1 MMVTRRSLP
10 RRTVLRGVGA
20 TLALPFL
27 DAMAPA
33 LTALRRT
40 AAAPSPRLG
49 FVYVPNGVVPWEWR
63 PDETGPGFALSPT
76 LAPLASLR
84 DQILVLT
91 GLAHRQ
97 ANAFGDG
104 NGDHSRASAVW
115 LTGVHARQT
124 EGADVLAGV
133 SADQIAA
140 RALGRQTPLPSLE
153 LALEANVLI
162 GNCDVGYSCVYQNTI
177 AWRTSTTPV
186 PMETHPRIVFERLFG
201 DGSSPEVRQARLRS
215 TRSILDSV
223 TEETA
228 RLQQTLGAGDRTRM
242 TQYLDA
248 VREVEQRVKQAEDYS
263 VNAGLELPERPV
275 SVPEEFA
282 DHARLMFDLLALA
295 YQADITRVSTFLLG
309 RELSQRT
316 YPEIGVPSPHHT
328 LSHHRGDDEKIAQVA
343 KINLYHVQLFSR
355 FLETLQSMP
364 DGDGSLLDH
373 TMLLYG
379 GGIGDG
385 NLHEHVDLP
394 VLLAGGGAYLRTGR
408 HVVYEEEPP
417 MANLLL
423 SLLARAGVPTDA
435 LGDSTGR
442 LAGLSEV

>member
-1 MMVTRRSLP
+1 MMITKRALP
-10 RRTVLRGVGA
+10 RRTVLRGMGA

-27 DAMAPA
+27 DAMTPA
-33 LTALRRT
+33 LTALART
-40 AAAPSPRLG
+40 AATPAPRLG
-49 FVYVPNGVVPWEWR
+49 FVYIPNGVVLPEWR
-63 PDETGPGFALSPT
+63 PEATGTAFALSPT

-84 DQILVLT
+84 DEIMVLT

-97 ANAFGDG
+97 ADAFGDG

-124 EGADVLAGV
+124 EGADVLAGA

-140 RALGRQTPLPSLE
+140 RVLGQQTPLPSLE
-153 LALEANVLI
+153 LALEANELI

-177 AWRTSTTPV
+177 AWRTPTTPV

-201 DGSSPEVRQARLRS
+201 DGSSPDARRARLRS

-223 TEETA
+223 TDEAA
-228 RLQQTLGAGDRTRM
+228 RLQRSLGLRDRSRM
-242 TQYLDA
+242 DQYLDA
-248 VREVEQRVKQAEDYS
+248 VRDVEQRVQRAEDYS
-263 VNAGLELPERPV
+263 VDAGLELPERPV
-275 SVPEEFA
+275 DIPEAFA

-295 YQADITRVSTFLLG
+295 YQADITRVATFLLG

-316 YPEIGVPSPHHT
+316 YPEIGVPGPHHT

-343 KINLYHVQLFSR
+343 KINLYHVQLFSQ
-355 FLETLQSMP
+355 FLETLRAAP
-364 DGDGSLLDH
+364 DGDGTVLDH
-373 TMLLYG
+373 TMIVYG

-385 NLHEHVDLP
+385 NLHAHVDLP

-408 HVVYEEEPP
+408 HVVYPDAPP
-417 MANLLL
+417 MTNLLL
-423 SLLARAGVPTDA
+423 SLLDKAGVRTDA

-442 LAGLSEV
+442 LEGLPQI

>member
-1 MMVTRRSLP
+1 MIVTKRNLP
-10 RRTVLRGVGA
+10 RRTLLRGVGA

-33 LTALRRT
+33 LTALTRT
-40 AAAPSPRLG
+40 AAAPTPRLG
-49 FVYVPNGVVPWEWR
+49 FVYVPNGVVLPEWR
-63 PDETGPGFALSPT
+63 PVETGAGFTLSPT
-76 LAPLASLR
+76 LAPLAPLR
-84 DQILVLT
+84 EQVMVLT

-97 ANAFGDG
+97 AEAFGDG
-104 NGDHSRASAVW
+104 NGDHSRASAAW

-140 RALGRQTPLPSLE
+140 RILGRQTPLPSLE
-153 LALEANVLI
+153 LALEANELI
-162 GNCDVGYSCVYQNTI
+162 GNCDVGYSCAYQNTI
-177 AWRTSTTPV
+177 SWRTSTTPV

-201 DGSSPEVRQARLRS
+201 DGSSPEVRRARLRS

-228 RLQQTLGAGDRTRM
+228 RLQSTLGAGDRTRM

-248 VREVEQRVKQAEDYS
+248 VREVERQVQRAEDYS
-263 VNAGLELPERPV
+263 VDAGLELPERPV
-275 SVPEEFA
+275 SVPEQFA

-316 YPEIGVPSPHHT
+316 YPEIGVPGPHHT

-355 FLETLQSMP
+355 FLETLQSVP

-373 TMLLYG
+373 TMLVYG

-408 HVVYEEEPP
+408 HVVYAEEPP

-423 SLLARAGVPTDA
+423 SLLARAGVTTEA

>member
-1 MMVTRRSLP
+1 MIVTKRNLP
-10 RRTVLRGVGA
+10 RRTLLRGVGA

-33 LTALRRT
+33 LTALART
-40 AAAPSPRLG
+40 AAAPTPRLG
-49 FVYVPNGVVPWEWR
+49 FVYVPNGVVLPEWR
-63 PDETGPGFALSPT
+63 PEETGAGFTLSPT
-76 LAPLASLR
+76 LAPLAPLR
-84 DQILVLT
+84 EQLMVLT

-97 ANAFGDG
+97 AEAFGDG
-104 NGDHSRASAVW
+104 NGDHSRASAAW

-133 SADQIAA
+133 SADQVAA
-140 RALGRQTPLPSLE
+140 RVLGRQTPLPSLE
-153 LALEANVLI
+153 LALEANELI

-177 AWRTSTTPV
+177 SWRTSTTPV

-201 DGSSPEVRQARLRS
+201 DGSSPEVRRTRLRS

-223 TEETA
+223 TEEAA
-228 RLQQTLGAGDRTRM
+228 RLQRTLGAGDRTRM

-248 VREVEQRVKQAEDYS
+248 VREVEQRVQRAEDYS
-263 VNAGLELPERPV
+263 VDAGLELPERPV
-275 SVPEEFA
+275 SVPEQFA

-316 YPEIGVPSPHHT
+316 YPEIGVPGPHHT

-355 FLETLQSMP
+355 FLETLQSVP

-373 TMLLYG
+373 TMLVYG

-408 HVVYEEEPP
+408 HVVYTEEPP

-442 LAGLSEV
+442 LEGLSAV

>member
-1 MMVTRRSLP
+1 MIVTKRNLS
-10 RRTVLRGVGA
+10 RRTLLRGAGA

-27 DAMAPA
+27 DAMVPA
-33 LTALRRT
+33 LTALTRT
-40 AAAPSPRLG
+40 AATPTPRLG
-49 FVYVPNGVVPWEWR
+49 FFYVPNGIVLPEWR
-63 PDETGPGFALSPT
+63 PAQTGPGFTLSPT
-76 LAPLASLR
+76 LAPLGPLR
-84 DQILVLT
+84 ERVMVLS

-97 ANAFGDG
+97 AEAFGDG
-104 NGDHSRASAVW
+104 NGDHSRASAAW

-140 RALGRQTPLPSLE
+140 RILGHQTPVPSLE
-153 LALEANVLI
+153 LALEANELI

-177 AWRTSTTPV
+177 SWRTSTTPV

-223 TEETA
+223 TEEAA
-228 RLQQTLGAGDRTRM
+228 RLQRSLGAGDRTRM

-248 VREVEQRVKQAEDYS
+248 VREVEQRVQRAEDYS
-263 VNAGLELPERPV
+263 VDAGLELPERPV
-275 SVPEEFA
+275 SVPEQFA

-328 LSHHRGDDEKIAQVA
+328 LSHHRGDNEKIAQVA
-343 KINLYHVQLFSR
+343 KINQYHIQLFGR
-355 FLETLQSMP
+355 FLETLQSVP

-373 TMLLYG
+373 TMLVYG

-394 VLLAGGGAYLRTGR
+394 VLLAGGSAYLRTGR
-408 HVVYEEEPP
+408 HVVYDEEPP

-423 SLLARAGVPTDA
+423 SLLAKAGVPTDA

>member
-1 MMVTRRSLP
+1 MIVTKRNLP
-10 RRTVLRGVGA
+10 RRTLLRGVGA

-33 LTALRRT
+33 LTALART
-40 AAAPSPRLG
+40 AAAPTPRLG
-49 FVYVPNGVVPWEWR
+49 FVYVPNGVVLPEWR
-63 PDETGPGFALSPT
+63 PEETGAGFTLSPT
-76 LAPLASLR
+76 LAPLAPLR
-84 DQILVLT
+84 EQLMVLT

-97 ANAFGDG
+97 AEAFGDG
-104 NGDHSRASAVW
+104 NGDHSRASAAW

-133 SADQIAA
+133 SADQVAA
-140 RALGRQTPLPSLE
+140 RVLGRQTPLPSLE
-153 LALEANVLI
+153 LALEANELI

-177 AWRTSTTPV
+177 SWRTSTTPV

-201 DGSSPEVRQARLRS
+201 DGSSPEVRRTRLRS

-223 TEETA
+223 TEEAA
-228 RLQQTLGAGDRTRM
+228 RLQRTLGAGDRTRM

-248 VREVEQRVKQAEDYS
+248 VREVEQRVQRAEDYS
-263 VNAGLELPERPV
+263 VDAGLELPERPV
-275 SVPEEFA
+275 SVPEQFA

-316 YPEIGVPSPHHT
+316 YPEIGVPGPHHT

-355 FLETLQSMP
+355 FLETLQSVP

-373 TMLLYG
+373 TMLVYG

-408 HVVYEEEPP
+408 HVVYTEEPP

-423 SLLARAGVPTDA
+423 SLLTRAGVPTEA

-442 LAGLSEV
+442 LEGLSEV